1 MLVHDYVYVIVLFI
15 LIILCAFN
23 SVPHGSAGNRAHNVV
38 IKLTCLLLDLCISD
52 EIYVYV
58 ILVFQTK

>member
-1 MLVHDYVYVIVLFI
+1 MLFI

-38 IKLTCLLLDLCISD
+38 MKLTCLLLDLCISD
-52 EIYVYV
+52 EINVYI